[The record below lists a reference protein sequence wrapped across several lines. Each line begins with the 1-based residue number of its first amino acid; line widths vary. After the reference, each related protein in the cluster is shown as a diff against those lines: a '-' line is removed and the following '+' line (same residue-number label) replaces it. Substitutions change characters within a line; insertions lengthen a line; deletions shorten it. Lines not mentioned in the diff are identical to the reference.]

1 MSEQGDTLWRLE
13 YQEKEIRRLI
23 AMMCDVEND
32 RVWSVRV
39 PDGKPASMVYIG
51 YAPTS
56 EKRYNT
62 YPSAD
67 ALPDWVKDRIAV
79 LRMLPPKPGE
89 SVVRDVG
96 RRVDVTTY
104 WVVEPKQG
112 E

>member
-13 YQEKEIRRLI
+13 YQEQEVRRLL
-23 AMMCDVEND
+23 AMICDIEND

-39 PDGKPASMVYIG
+39 PDERSASMIYIG
-51 YAPTS
+51 YSPCTG
-56 EKRYNT
+56 ERYLRYSSPN
-62 YPSAD
+62 
-67 ALPDWVKDRIAV
+67 ALPEWVKDRIAV
-79 LRMLPPKPGE
+79 LRMMPPKPGE

-96 RRVDVTTY
+96 RRVDATTY